1 MDEELQDEVVMNY
14 VASPIL
20 SEFKNQRTPQ
30 RVMTLL
36 CDMPGGSHDAGK
48 GASFETTRQAQLIF
62 TMMTRGSLP
71 K

>member
-48 GASFETTRQAQLIF
+48 ERHLRQLASAADLHDDDTRK
-62 TMMTRGSLP
+62 P
-71 K
+71 C